1 LILMDLR
8 MPDLDGLS
16 AARALRAQGLKTAIV
31 ALTANSF
38 EEDRHACL
46 AAGMNDFLAKP
57 LSLAALKAVLHR
69 WIGPGAGVEA
79 APANAPHPSPLALA
93 TRSA

>member
-1 LILMDLR
+1 MDLR
-8 MPDLDGLS
+8 LPDLDGLS
-16 AARALRAQGLKTAIV
+16 AARMLRARGDGAPSIV

-46 AAGMNDFLAKP
+46 EAGMDDFLAKP

-69 WIGPGAGVEA
+69 WIDDGRPKAG
-79 APANAPHPSPLALA
+79 
-93 TRSA
+93 